1 MDNIKISL
9 QEVNDIANELR
20 MINSNMYEA
29 LSRAKKE
36 MNDLRIVWESDSST
50 TLRERFNMFANK
62 FENCQETIEQYAK
75 FLDLTSQSYDNIEST
90 IDTNAQSFE

>member
-36 MNDLRIVWESDSST
+36 MNDLRVVWESDSST

>member
-20 MINSNMYEA
+20 MINANMYEA

-36 MNDLRIVWESDSST
+36 MNDLRVVWESDSST